1 MEQQALWEKC
11 VAFHGH
17 ACGGLT
23 IGFQAARYAMELLE
37 LDFSADEDVVCIAE
51 NDACGVDAIQVLLG
65 CSVGKGNLLFH
76 LRGKQAFSFY
86 NRKTGKAVR
95 LVLRPTPAEYQTKE
109 ERFRYLQDAAPASLF
124 DVKPAV
130 LSPAGEGPALPVP
143 PLRRLRRGDGGAP
156 APAGERE
163 KAVPG
168 LLPGLQPLR
177 RVRSRAM
184 TLNEFFAAHPKCALG
199 FSGGV
204 DSAYLLYAG
213 VRAGAD
219 LRPYYIKT
227 AFQPRFEQDDALR
240 LAGELGVEVTVLE
253 LDALADPRVA
263 ANPAERCYYCKQ
275 NLFRA
280 LKARA
285 AADGYAVLLDGT
297 NASDE
302 AGDRPG
308 MRALRELEV
317 RSPLRECGLTKADI
331 RRLSREAGLF
341 TWDKPAYACLA
352 TRLPTGDALTE
363 DLLARVEGAED
374 ALFRLGY
381 ADFRVRV
388 FHGAAR
394 LQLPAGQLERAVRER
409 AALQTALAPYFKPIL
424 LDLEER

>member
-1 MEQQALWEKC
+1 
-11 VAFHGH
+11 
-17 ACGGLT
+17 
-23 IGFQAARYAMELLE
+23 
-37 LDFSADEDVVCIAE
+37 
-51 NDACGVDAIQVLLG
+51 
-65 CSVGKGNLLFH
+65 
-76 LRGKQAFSFY
+76 
-86 NRKTGKAVR
+86 
-95 LVLRPTPAEYQTKE
+95 
-109 ERFRYLQDAAPASLF
+109 
-124 DVKPAV
+124 
-130 LSPAGEGPALPVP
+130 
-143 PLRRLRRGDGGAP
+143 
-156 APAGERE
+156 
-163 KAVPG
+163 
-168 LLPGLQPLR
+168 
-177 RVRSRAM
+177 M

-285 AADGYAVLLDGT
+285 AADGYTVLLDGT

-352 TRLPTGDALTE
+352 TRIPTGEAITGE
-363 DLLARVEGAED
+363 ILARVEGAED

-381 ADFRVRV
+381 TDFRVRV

-394 LQLPAGQLERAVRER
+394 LSFRPDSWSGPSGSGPSCGRPWPPISSRFCWIWRSAEWNRER
-409 AALQTALAPYFKPIL
+409 SKPCWSRWPP
-424 LDLEER
+424 DRWM

>member
-1 MEQQALWEKC
+1 
-11 VAFHGH
+11 
-17 ACGGLT
+17 
-23 IGFQAARYAMELLE
+23 
-37 LDFSADEDVVCIAE
+37 
-51 NDACGVDAIQVLLG
+51 
-65 CSVGKGNLLFH
+65 
-76 LRGKQAFSFY
+76 
-86 NRKTGKAVR
+86 
-95 LVLRPTPAEYQTKE
+95 
-109 ERFRYLQDAAPASLF
+109 
-124 DVKPAV
+124 
-130 LSPAGEGPALPVP
+130 
-143 PLRRLRRGDGGAP
+143 
-156 APAGERE
+156 
-163 KAVPG
+163 
-168 LLPGLQPLR
+168 
-177 RVRSRAM
+177 M

-213 VRAGAD
+213 VQAGAD
-219 LRPYYIKT
+219 IRPYYIKT
-227 AFQPRFEQDDALR
+227 AFQPRFERDDALR

-253 LDALADPRVA
+253 LDALADPQVA

-352 TRLPTGDALTE
+352 TRIPTETTITSENLE
-363 DLLARVEGAED
+363 KAEK
-374 ALFRLGY
+374 AESAVAKLGFK
-381 ADFRVRV
+381 DFRVRII
-388 FHGAAR
+388 GNTGK
-394 LQLPAGQLERAVRER
+394 LQVKPEQMQKAIELRKEILEAENG
-409 AALQTALAPYFKPIL
+409 IL
-424 LDLEER
+424 DDVVLDLKER

>member
-1 MEQQALWEKC
+1 MTLQA
-11 VAFHGH
+11 F
-17 ACGGLT
+17 
-23 IGFQAARYAMELLE
+23 FQANPR
-37 LDFSADEDVVCIAE
+37 
-51 NDACGVDAIQVLLG
+51 
-65 CSVGKGNLLFH
+65 
-76 LRGKQAFSFY
+76 
-86 NRKTGKAVR
+86 
-95 LVLRPTPAEYQTKE
+95 
-109 ERFRYLQDAAPASLF
+109 AALA
-124 DVKPAV
+124 
-130 LSPAGEGPALPVP
+130 
-143 PLRRLRRGDGGAP
+143 
-156 APAGERE
+156 
-163 KAVPG
+163 
-168 LLPGLQPLR
+168 
-177 RVRSRAM
+177 
-184 TLNEFFAAHPKCALG
+184 

-331 RRLSREAGLF
+331 RRLSREA
-341 TWDKPAYACLA
+341 LA
-352 TRLPTGDALTE
+352 
-363 DLLARVEGAED
+363 
-374 ALFRLGY
+374 LGY
-381 ADFRVRV
+381 RSSIFLRRPWLITGAHLTLAPGDPAAIREKMADLSRRRRAKQPLEYPSAGSTFKR
-388 FHGAAR
+388 
-394 LQLPAGQLERAVRER
+394 PAGHFAGGLIER
-409 AALQTALAPYFKPIL
+409 THSGCKP
-424 LDLEER
+424 